1 MVEHKP
7 PLPPRKASHSSPS
20 EPQSAMSVGEST
32 QYLSPTA
39 PLSPSI
45 SPAEKTNSPYSG
57 GLHDPRASSTQS
69 LRPVESAASTG
80 RRTLLIIYI
89 HGFLGDETSFGSFPA
104 HVHSLITSSLA
115 ETHVVY
121 TKVYPRYKSR
131 KNVSFAR
138 DDFSNWLV
146 SHLYQVMSS
155 SANVPSQACTPRIG
169 YHRCHIGWAQSG
181 WHTRS

>member
-1 MVEHKP
+1 MAERKPP
-7 PLPPRKASHSSPS
+7 PLPPRRHTNNPPS
-20 EPQSAMSVGEST
+20 EPQSAISEGPST

-39 PLSPSI
+39 PLSPNI
-45 SPAEKTNSPYSG
+45 TPADKNFSPYSG

-69 LRPVESAASTG
+69 LRPIESATSTG

-89 HGFLGDETSFGSFPA
+89 HGFLGDETSFGGFPA
-104 HVHSLITSSLA
+104 HVHSLITGSLS

-131 KNVSFAR
+131 KNVSFAK

-146 SHLYQVMSS
+146 SRL
-155 SANVPSQACTPRIG
+155 PRLMPC
-169 YHRCHIGWAQSG
+169 RMMPD
-181 WHTRS
+181 